1 MRFNLPSI
9 SFVPKITHTLFKDS
23 REDQFHFRCK
33 ILLDHTEATPFLGQ
47 LVHSL
52 INSRAHNLGNAS
64 AELCVLEE
72 GDLLHVLGAAPVP
85 APRLLQHPRR
95 HHHHLKGESQD
106 QVSGRWTTFD

>member
-1 MRFNLPSI
+1 MRFNLPSV
-9 SFVPKITHTLFKDS
+9 SFVPKITHTLFKVS
-23 REDQFHFRCK
+23 REDQFHFRGK
-33 ILLDHTEATPFLGQ
+33 ILLDHTEANPFLGQ

-95 HHHHLKGESQD
+95 HHHRRHLKGESQD
-106 QVSGRWTTFD
+106 QEMDLF